1 MQYSNTSGDQRA
13 AATNLDLQ
21 WCRSG
26 CRESRR
32 CLHVSARQA
41 HPLFGS
47 ATRSTYS
54 HAFVRLLMI
63 FWPRRTH
70 DAVCATVRITR
81 TSAPNP
87 HDGLPFHTVTCL
99 IRLCAMSEPDHIQ
112 RPAPRGYGDRTTPA
126 LPRDADILCI
136 PAHPKISSA
145 GNGFELRR
153 MPTGEVV
160 AIAFRSPERL
170 VAQLGG
176 YQPWVGLPAVAFSAL
191 VKAMG
196 VGRVL
201 IDPILD
207 PESARWTADHVTEAI
222 REVGM

>member
-1 MQYSNTSGDQRA
+1 
-13 AATNLDLQ
+13 
-21 WCRSG
+21 
-26 CRESRR
+26 
-32 CLHVSARQA
+32 
-41 HPLFGS
+41 
-47 ATRSTYS
+47 
-54 HAFVRLLMI
+54 
-63 FWPRRTH
+63 
-70 DAVCATVRITR
+70 
-81 TSAPNP
+81 
-87 HDGLPFHTVTCL
+87 
-99 IRLCAMSEPDHIQ
+99 
-112 RPAPRGYGDRTTPA
+112 
-126 LPRDADILCI
+126 
-136 PAHPKISSA
+136 
-145 GNGFELRR
+145 

-160 AIAFRSPERL
+160 AIAFRRPERL